1 MNYNNGKYD
10 DIINLPHH
18 VSKKH
23 PQMSLEARSAQFAPF
38 AALTGYDEKIK
49 ETSRLTNERIEIDD
63 ELKSALDIK
72 LQLIREEIS
81 NKPKITINYFVPDLK
96 KNGGSYKIVTG
107 KVKRIDEY
115 KKMIVL
121 ENELEIAINEIID
134 ITGEI
139 FKLD

>member
-1 MNYNNGKYD
+1 MMGKYN
-10 DIINLPHH
+10 DIINLSRPI
-18 VSKKH
+18 SKRPK
-23 PQMSLEARSAQFAPF
+23 MTLEQRSAQFAPF

-96 KNGGSYKIVTG
+96 KNGGNYKIVTDN
-107 KVKRIDEY
+107 VKRIDEY
-115 KKMIVL
+115 KKMIIL
-121 ENELEIAINEIID
+121 ENEIEIPISEIID
-134 ITGEI
+134 ITGEM

>member
-1 MNYNNGKYD
+1 MGKYN
-10 DIINLPHH
+10 DIINLSRPI
-18 VSKKH
+18 SKRPK
-23 PQMSLEARSAQFAPF
+23 MTLEQRSAQFAPF

>member
-1 MNYNNGKYD
+1 M
-10 DIINLPHH
+10 I
-18 VSKKH
+18 
-23 PQMSLEARSAQFAPF
+23 
-38 AALTGYDEKIK
+38 
-49 ETSRLTNERIEIDD
+49 RLLMVEDG
-63 ELKSALDIK
+63 
-72 LQLIREEIS
+72 IRQRVS